1 MLELDDLTTS
11 ETQINSKHVN
21 TAVIDTFKKGAE
33 TWHRLKPLSLAHNFF
48 CTNLGRRGTR
58 RVIIHISAAAACYK
72 LQSYLSYFFTVEHRS
87 TPPLQRSQGCH
98 IRWEVGSLEIA
109 ASEHLGQGTW
119 LCFPLP
125 QHERGGESWK
135 QGWAEI
141 EEREQISRCMCLT
154 DAAGIRGRRE
164 LQKGLSTRKH
174 GMLHKQE
181 PKPTGK
187 ACPQPTLLSR
197 HRSCHEGIAYQL
209 F

>member
-1 MLELDDLTTS
+1 MAQAEAFELGTQLFLYKSWQTGHKEGHNSYICSSSLLQATELSFIFLYCRAQKYSTTP
-11 ETQINSKHVN
+11 E
-21 TAVIDTFKKGAE
+21 
-33 TWHRLKPLSLAHNFF
+33 KPRMPHSM
-48 CTNLGRRGTR
+48 
-58 RVIIHISAAAACYK
+58 
-72 LQSYLSYFFTVEHRS
+72 RS
-87 TPPLQRSQGCH
+87 
-98 IRWEVGSLEIA
+98 GSLEIA

-141 EEREQISRCMCLT
+141 EEREQISGCMCLT

-187 ACPQPTLLSR
+187 VCPQPTLLSR